1 MEATMGEGAGA
12 KVPPAT
18 AKGKSPSLR
27 TPSPHLTS
35 GYLKRITFL
44 PYLFLS
50 GARPAL
56 SMAVALE
63 AMLGCLQP
71 IIGSKT

>member
-1 MEATMGEGAGA
+1 MGVAPKTIVELYLFEYRLQF
-12 KVPPAT
+12 
-18 AKGKSPSLR
+18 SLNVFVI
-27 TPSPHLTS
+27 SVLHKI
-35 GYLKRITFL
+35 YL
-44 PYLFLS
+44 PYLFLL